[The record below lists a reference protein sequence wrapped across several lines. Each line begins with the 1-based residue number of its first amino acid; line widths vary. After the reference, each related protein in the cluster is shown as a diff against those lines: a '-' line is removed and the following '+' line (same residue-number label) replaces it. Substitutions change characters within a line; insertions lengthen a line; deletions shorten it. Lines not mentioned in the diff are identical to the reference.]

1 VRKLWQ
7 RGAIALML
15 VGIISGC
22 NLTAPSPPSRLP
34 QIGREKPR
42 VEQPTLKPGTKEPT
56 SSVTNNNLLLGNPS
70 NAVSSIASTGNYLM
84 VKPQYVMSY
93 NNKTHT
99 ANWVSWQLNKY
110 WIGTAD
116 RQDNFRPDDALP
128 DAWYKVRPTDY
139 TGSGYDR
146 GHIAPSADRT
156 RNEADNSATFLMSNM
171 MPQVPEVNR
180 GVWGDLEEYCRELV
194 QQGKELYII
203 AGPVGRK
210 GSIGTKEKIAV
221 PAMNWKVIVVLD
233 RQGLGMQGVNANTRM
248 IAVIIMPNSGSVK
261 GKGWKSFRVPV
272 KQVERET
279 GLNFLSNVSPQVQ
292 QVIESKVDSQ

>member
-1 VRKLWQ
+1 MRKIWQ
-7 RGAIALML
+7 LGAIALIL
-15 VGIISGC
+15 GIVSGC
-22 NLTAPSPPSRLP
+22 NLTSAPPSSL
-34 QIGREKPR
+34 PR
-42 VEQPTLKPGTKEPT
+42 VSPKPGLQKPT
-56 SSVTNNNLLLGNPS
+56 AQPPITRNPVSSATNNPNLLLGNPS
-70 NAVSSIASTGNYLM
+70 NAAPSTASTDNYLI

-93 NNKTHT
+93 NSKTNT
-99 ANWVSWQLNKY
+99 ANWVSWQLNRS

-128 DAWYKVRPTDY
+128 PAWYKVRPTDY

-203 AGPVGRK
+203 AGPVGRN
-210 GSIGTKEKIAV
+210 GSIGRKEKIAV
-221 PAMNWKVIVVLD
+221 PAKNWKVIVVLN
-233 RQGLGMQGVNANTRM
+233 RQGLGMQGVNANTRT
-248 IAVIIMPNSGSVK
+248 IAVMMPNDASVK
-261 GKGWKSFRVPV
+261 GRGWKSFRVSV

-279 GLNFLSNVSPQVQ
+279 GLNFLSNVPPQVQ
-292 QVIESKVDSQ
+292 QIIEGKVDSQ